1 MGSLCQRPSFEPFC
15 PVCCEC
21 NGVDNDFAHPD
32 ETAEKGIRAIEDF
45 YHKIGMPINI
55 HELIGRE
62 ITDDEIDVLVDKC
75 SRGGTITLGA
85 MEVLDAKAMRDIYK
99 LAK

>member
-1 MGSLCQRPSFEPFC
+1 
-15 PVCCEC
+15 
-21 NGVDNDFAHPD
+21 
-32 ETAEKGIRAIEDF
+32 
-45 YHKIGMPINI
+45 MPINI